1 MEGNIMKYI
10 KKKIVKFL
18 LAAFALISAFGA
30 AMTVNAAAPKLSA
43 KKATCYVGGSN
54 VLKMIW

>member
-1 MEGNIMKYI
+1 MKYI